1 MKKSIFTLFISVI
14 SIATFAIN
22 MVSTETKPFK
32 LSIDHDSVRAYNGPE
47 TLTYSPFWSE
57 EEGETAEITQNSET
71 FLSKQTHEGDV
82 VWQTSQDGVHYFEH
96 KIRNAS
102 GEIIETE
109 TAAFAKNVGTEFY
122 TVRFNA
128 NQGIGNM
135 PNQIFA
141 VNEAKALSKNTFTR
155 EGYKFVGWEK
165 RSEYL
170 VVDLSGGTSAASY
183 PVTTLSEVPA
193 GGWTDEYKTTKLVL
207 RKITAGKM
215 PRTDVDITLT
225 KDYYIGVFEVTQR
238 QWELVMGSNPSN
250 FDGNTLP
257 VEKVTYED
265 IRGTND
271 GSQWPASNAVDAT
284 SFMGKL
290 RAKTGIDFDLPTE
303 AQWEYAC
310 RAGSSG
316 DWGLLADGTMGT
328 LDAMGWYGGNS
339 SSKTHLVGTK
349 TPNAWGLYDMHGNVW
364 EWCLDWDSSSGYSGS
379 DPVGGTSGDCRVLHS
394 GSWYYNDAYFC
405 ESSYRNSNNPD
416 IRLNSYGLRVAAP
429 AGINIAQTY
438 EVTFNA
444 NGGEG
449 TMPSQTFTHGV
460 EQALSANAFTREGHT
475 FAGWATSA
483 DGAVAYTAG
492 ESISVT
498 APMTLYAV
506 WKANTY
512 EVNFNAN
519 GGEGTMSSQTFTH
532 GVAQAIKANAFTR
545 EGYTFAGWA
554 TSADGTVAYTAGQS
568 ISISAPMTLYAV
580 WKANTYEVNFN
591 ANGGEGT
598 MSSQTFTHGVAQAI
612 KANAFTREGRTFAG
626 WATSADGTVAYTA
639 GQSISITAPM
649 TLYAVWKANTYAVNF
664 NANGGEGT
672 MSSQTFT
679 HGVAQAIKANAFTR
693 EGYTFAG
700 WATSADGTIAYTA
713 GESISITAPMT
724 LYAVWKAKTYT
735 VTFKPNGGEGTMS
748 SQTFTHGVAQT
759 IKANAFTREGRTF
772 AGWATSADGTVA
784 YTAGQSISITA
795 PMTLYAVWKTNTY
808 AVNFNAN
815 GGKGTMP
822 AQTFTHGVAQA
833 IKANAFTREGYTFA
847 GWATRA
853 DGTVA
858 YTAGQSISISAPMTL
873 YAVWKANTYE
883 VNFNANGGEGTMSFQ
898 TFTHGVAQAIKA
910 NAFTRDGYT
919 FAGWATSAD
928 GTIAYTAGQSISI
941 TAPMTLY
948 AVWKAITYEV
958 NFNANGG
965 EGTMPAQTFTHGVEQ
980 ALSAN
985 TFTRKGYT
993 FAGWATSADGT
1004 IAYTA
1009 GESISISAPQTLYAV
1024 WKANT
1029 YEVNFNANGGKGTM
1043 SSQTFTYGVAQAI
1056 KANAFTREGYIF
1068 AGWATSADGVVA
1080 YTAGESISIS
1090 APMTLYAVWDTP
1102 CYIVVDLSRAARYSV
1117 TTLSDVP
1124 VGGWTDEYKT
1134 TKLVLR
1140 KITAGK
1146 MPRTDIDLTLT
1157 KDYYVGVFE
1166 VTQTQWELV
1175 MGSNPSSFY
1184 GDTSPVEQVSYND
1197 IRGSSNGSQ
1206 WPASNAVDA
1215 TSFMGKLRAK
1225 TGIDFDLPTEAQWEY
1240 ACRAGSTGDWGL
1252 LANGT
1257 MGTLY
1262 AMGWYFDRNSIRR
1275 THTVGAIT
1283 PNAWGLYDMH
1293 GNVYEWCLDWYSSSG
1308 YSGTDP
1314 VGATSGNRRVKRGG
1328 SWKSEDYSCGSSD
1341 RSYNYP
1347 DLEDNYS
1354 GLRIAA
1360 PAGL

>member
-1 MKKSIFTLFISVI
+1 
-14 SIATFAIN
+14 
-22 MVSTETKPFK
+22 
-32 LSIDHDSVRAYNGPE
+32 
-47 TLTYSPFWSE
+47 
-57 EEGETAEITQNSET
+57 
-71 FLSKQTHEGDV
+71 
-82 VWQTSQDGVHYFEH
+82 
-96 KIRNAS
+96 
-102 GEIIETE
+102 
-109 TAAFAKNVGTEFY
+109 
-122 TVRFNA
+122 
-128 NQGIGNM
+128 
-135 PNQIFA
+135 
-141 VNEAKALSKNTFTR
+141 
-155 EGYKFVGWEK
+155 
-165 RSEYL
+165 
-170 VVDLSGGTSAASY
+170 
-183 PVTTLSEVPA
+183 
-193 GGWTDEYKTTKLVL
+193 
-207 RKITAGKM
+207 
-215 PRTDVDITLT
+215 
-225 KDYYIGVFEVTQR
+225 
-238 QWELVMGSNPSN
+238 
-250 FDGNTLP
+250 
-257 VEKVTYED
+257 
-265 IRGTND
+265 
-271 GSQWPASNAVDAT
+271 
-284 SFMGKL
+284 
-290 RAKTGIDFDLPTE
+290 
-303 AQWEYAC
+303 
-310 RAGSSG
+310 
-316 DWGLLADGTMGT
+316 
-328 LDAMGWYGGNS
+328 
-339 SSKTHLVGTK
+339 
-349 TPNAWGLYDMHGNVW
+349 
-364 EWCLDWDSSSGYSGS
+364 
-379 DPVGGTSGDCRVLHS
+379 
-394 GSWYYNDAYFC
+394 
-405 ESSYRNSNNPD
+405 
-416 IRLNSYGLRVAAP
+416 
-429 AGINIAQTY
+429 
-438 EVTFNA
+438 
-444 NGGEG
+444 
-449 TMPSQTFTHGV
+449 
-460 EQALSANAFTREGHT
+460 
-475 FAGWATSA
+475 
-483 DGAVAYTAG
+483 
-492 ESISVT
+492 
-498 APMTLYAV
+498 
-506 WKANTY
+506 
-512 EVNFNAN
+512 
-519 GGEGTMSSQTFTH
+519 
-532 GVAQAIKANAFTR
+532 
-545 EGYTFAGWA
+545 
-554 TSADGTVAYTAGQS
+554 
-568 ISISAPMTLYAV
+568 
-580 WKANTYEVNFN
+580 
-591 ANGGEGT
+591 
-598 MSSQTFTHGVAQAI
+598 
-612 KANAFTREGRTFAG
+612 
-626 WATSADGTVAYTA
+626 
-639 GQSISITAPM
+639 
-649 TLYAVWKANTYAVNF
+649 
-664 NANGGEGT
+664 
-672 MSSQTFT
+672 
-679 HGVAQAIKANAFTR
+679 
-693 EGYTFAG
+693 
-700 WATSADGTIAYTA
+700 
-713 GESISITAPMT
+713 MT

>member
-512 EVNFNAN
+512 E
-519 GGEGTMSSQTFTH
+519 
-532 GVAQAIKANAFTR
+532 
-545 EGYTFAGWA
+545 
-554 TSADGTVAYTAGQS
+554 
-568 ISISAPMTLYAV
+568 
-580 WKANTYEVNFN
+580 
-591 ANGGEGT
+591 
-598 MSSQTFTHGVAQAI
+598 
-612 KANAFTREGRTFAG
+612 
-626 WATSADGTVAYTA
+626 
-639 GQSISITAPM
+639 
-649 TLYAVWKANTYAVNF
+649 VNF